1 MMFVE
6 FTDVGI
12 LEKLKK
18 SSVPDD

>member
-1 MMFVE
+1 MMFVK
-6 FTDVGI
+6 FTDVGT